1 MEKHKKPSE
10 QQKSTWIKTIT
21 MVGAFLV
28 VTLVAKANPCSAAV
42 KKELTDVLK
51 KNPDKEIVVKIEN
64 NQSTEKAENFEMM
77 PDTINALDFAVQNV
91 DTYYPDMKEHLDT
104 MINSFRDEEHRSA
117 TIKLLNEMVK
127 NISDPAQKTGAIIYA
142 LERRVFSKSDFAKKY
157 DSQITDETF
166 DYMDI
171 FRIEYDKRFD
181 VYYVNLLANIE
192 QLKAKIERKQNE
204 LQGLQQELE
213 KGRQELET
221 IISKFSPEDVKN
233 NTQIKNLVLQTEQR
247 FKNNNFIP
255 SAKVQK
261 LFNATK

>member
-1 MEKHKKPSE
+1 M
-10 QQKSTWIKTIT
+10 
-21 MVGAFLV
+21 V

-91 DTYYPDMKEHLDT
+91 DKYYPDMKEHLDT

-117 TIKLLNEMVK
+117 TIKLLNEMVE
-127 NISDPAQKTGAIIYA
+127 NISDPAQKTWAIIYA

-171 FRIEYDKRFD
+171 FRVEYDKRFD
-181 VYYVNLLANIE
+181 VYYANLLANIE
-192 QLKAKIERKQNE
+192 QLKAEIQKKEEQIKQKDE
-204 LQGLQQELE
+204 QIKQKDEQIKQKLKDLE
-213 KGRQELET
+213 NIL
-221 IISKFSPEDVKN
+221 SKFTPEDIKTN
-233 NTQIKNLVLQTEQR
+233 NSIRELTINTEKFYQEWDFPISEHLQ
-247 FKNNNFIP
+247 
-255 SAKVQK
+255 S
-261 LFNATK
+261 LFDATK